1 MLPGSGSILKGV
13 GKGVEVGT
21 GVAERRGSETSAWI
35 VPLLSNSRDN
45 PNNSSYIK
53 YSISGSSS
61 VTPMLSQLPS
71 LRRKNSAY
79 WILLPFILHS
89 SILPDIVSHCP
100 GGTE

>member
-13 GKGVEVGT
+13 GSGVEVGS
-21 GVAERRGSETSAWI
+21 GVAERSGSETSAWI

-53 YSISGSSS
+53 YWISGSNS
-61 VTPMLSQLPS
+61 VTPIFSQRPS

-79 WILLPFILHS
+79 LLLLPSRLHS
-89 SILPDIVSHCP
+89 SIPFDIVSHCP